1 MASPIVLLGSSLTA
15 KGAWTARAAAPG
27 AVAGLSAGKTST
39 NPKRWACEDSVA
51 LLPLDDGATLCAVAD
66 AHFGGLTG
74 ELVAGGLA
82 RAWEE
87 AGPGDVAGRLDRA
100 LLRLDAELRR
110 RPRDDESETTALLV
124 HRRGSTVTWAN
135 VGDSFLL
142 LVAGGA
148 CALRNRIDHRFMG
161 GRSLPTP
168 RRELGAFELGPGE
181 LLLLSSDGLE
191 EEMLGLSLDEV
202 ARRLSSAEPLLAR
215 VEGLLRHASEVGAD
229 NLGLVA
235 LPA

>member
-1 MASPIVLLGSSLTA
+1 MAAPIVLLGSSLKA
-15 KGAWTARAAAPG
+15 KGVWTAGAAGPR
-27 AVAGLSAGKTST
+27 AVAGLSAGRTST

-51 LLPLDDGATLCAVAD
+51 LLPLEGGATLCAVAD

-82 RAWEE
+82 RAWEA

-100 LLRLDAELRR
+100 LLQLDAECRR
-110 RPRDDESETTALLV
+110 RPREDESETTALLV
-124 HRRGSTVTWAN
+124 HRGGSTVTWAN

-148 CALRNRIDHRFMG
+148 CALRNLIDHRFMG

-168 RRELGAFELGPGE
+168 RREHGAFELAEGE

-191 EEMLGLSLDEV
+191 ERMLGLSLEEV
-202 ARRLSSAEPLLAR
+202 ARRLSTAEPLQAR
-215 VEGLLRHASEVGAD
+215 VEGLLRHASDAGAD

-235 LPA
+235 LA